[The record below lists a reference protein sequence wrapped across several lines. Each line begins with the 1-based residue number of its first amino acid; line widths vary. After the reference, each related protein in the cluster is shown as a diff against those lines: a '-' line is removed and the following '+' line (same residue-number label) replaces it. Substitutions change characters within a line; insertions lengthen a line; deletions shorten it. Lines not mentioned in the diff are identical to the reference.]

1 MKLINGSVF
10 LPDGKFSNADVV
22 CSEKILDVTERAG
35 CDIRTDIQQD
45 TDSGMAATP
54 TSFVNNWQ
62 KLTSSRSEIAL

>member
-35 CDIRTDIQQD
+35 CDIRTNRKMVQIQTVDQFW
-45 TDSGMAATP
+45 M
-54 TSFVNNWQ
+54 FLENM
-62 KLTSSRSEIAL
+62 

>member
-35 CDIRTDIQQD
+35 CDIRTDIQQENGAD
-45 TDSGMAATP
+45 TD
-54 TSFVNNWQ
+54 
-62 KLTSSRSEIAL
+62 

>member
-35 CDIRTDIQQD
+35 CDIRTDIQQENGAEQRLVIFIWERC
-45 TDSGMAATP
+45 S
-54 TSFVNNWQ
+54 VC
-62 KLTSSRSEIAL
+62 

>member
-35 CDIRTDIQQD
+35 CDIRTDIQQEKVQIQTVD
-45 TDSGMAATP
+45 QFWM
-54 TSFVNNWQ
+54 FLENM
-62 KLTSSRSEIAL
+62 

>member
-35 CDIRTDIQQD
+35 CDIRKMVQIQTVDQFW
-45 TDSGMAATP
+45 M
-54 TSFVNNWQ
+54 FLENM
-62 KLTSSRSEIAL
+62 